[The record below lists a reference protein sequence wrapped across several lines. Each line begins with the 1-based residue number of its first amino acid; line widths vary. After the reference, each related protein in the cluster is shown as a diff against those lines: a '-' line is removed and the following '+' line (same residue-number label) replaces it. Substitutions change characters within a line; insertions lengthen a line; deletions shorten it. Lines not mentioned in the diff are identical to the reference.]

1 MGQLAKKTVVFEL
14 TGEKILDAN
23 DKVGNKHIS
32 QVQKIVQKKL
42 ESLENELKDQRG
54 QELEDLKMQGGT
66 HQGRRRSAD
75 GSPALPVGGS
85 DFGLGQPVF
94 ARSAMS

>member
-1 MGQLAKKTVVFEL
+1 MGQLARKAVVFEL

-42 ESLENELKDQRG
+42 ESVENELKDKRA
-54 QELEDLKMQGGT
+54 QELEAIKMEAGKVKAEADLQMEG
-66 HQGRRRSAD
+66 
-75 GSPALPVGGS
+75 PALAAGGP
-85 DFGLGQPVF
+85 DLRLRQPVLAA
-94 ARSAMS
+94 AR